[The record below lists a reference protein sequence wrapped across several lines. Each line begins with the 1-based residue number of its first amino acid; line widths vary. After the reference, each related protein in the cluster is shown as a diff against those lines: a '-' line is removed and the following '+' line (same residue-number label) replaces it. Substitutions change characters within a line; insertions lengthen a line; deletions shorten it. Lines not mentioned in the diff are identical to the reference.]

1 MEGEIS
7 YHSYFFKFILITVT
21 QPFTSHN
28 TQTADVRSRWGL
40 PEKSC
45 LVGAE
50 IWAFLVMR

>member
-7 YHSYFFKFILITVT
+7 NHSYFFKFILITVT
-21 QPFTSHN
+21 QPFTSRN